1 MTYLLDQIWLVFCW
15 EHHWES
21 LLSPHHHFDG
31 ERWSAWESPPSPA
44 VLHMHL
50 HHSYS
55 QNERSVCKTRGEGNT
70 ERNQLHVYIAEFVFY
85 KKKLFWNSF
94 LGHLSLSFR
103 TSLKLSEIGRW
114 HDHEAKHNKVCSN
127 PLRFQ
132 QWPQIYIWGCNL
144 WVYESYYC
152 ILLWCRVIH
161 YLLD

>member
-55 QNERSVCKTRGEGNT
+55 QNERSVCKTTGEGNT

-94 LGHLSLSFR
+94 LGHLWNCQ
-103 TSLKLSEIGRW
+103 KLEGGMTMRQNTIKFVLTRW
-114 HDHEAKHNKVCSN
+114 GFSN
-127 PLRFQ
+127 DPKSIFGGVTF
-132 QWPQIYIWGCNL
+132 GCMR
-144 WVYESYYC
+144 VITVFYC
-152 ILLWCRVIH
+152 DVIH